1 MKIENYLSLPAYF
14 TSISPNSESP
24 LYTRG
29 KLKIFYVGET
39 VDHRIFTEEFSKK
52 LMRTLPY
59 TPVVGYYNTDKDD
72 FNGHANNQ
80 FIYGI
85 VDPMNEPKFELD
97 AKGTKWAI
105 CDVIIYTERPD
116 ETGEVARRIEGH
128 PESLEMNPKTVQYK
142 INRDSTGRFK
152 SLEFTEGQFIGVSV
166 LGKDENPAFPGAQFF
181 NSTKFKEE
189 IETNCTNRG
198 TKMNVTIPSFVKQS
212 WSETYKAV
220 AEALEQKFVD
230 GCYLVDI
237 YDEYCIAY
245 IYDAATNDATLNRI
259 PYTCE
264 IKDGKY
270 NVQFGDA
277 VRVHVTYED
286 MRAAP
291 IAASVPPAQGAK
303 PVTEASAAP
312 AADQVT
318 PTPAPTAPVAP
329 IAPISN
335 PAQAACGDGG
345 DDESDEDKKK
355 KEADKKKKEEEEAAE
370 AKKKKD
376 AAGCAAVPVEQTAE
390 NNNADVQTNSA
401 GEAPLSND
409 QLKELEN
416 YRRKD
421 KIELIESFKEILD
434 EKDIKDFESKVDALS
449 KEDLTNA
456 LNAKTV
462 EVMRSGSNKFNSG
475 FGWIPDNQ
483 SNSESGSSGQT
494 LAERIAARKN
504 RGNK

>member
-29 KLKIFYVGET
+29 KLKVFYVGET

-286 MRAAP
+286 MKAVP

-303 PVTEASAAP
+303 PVTE
-312 AADQVT
+312 
-318 PTPAPTAPVAP
+318 
-329 IAPISN
+329 
-335 PAQAACGDGG
+335 
-345 DDESDEDKKK
+345 
-355 KEADKKKKEEEEAAE
+355 
-370 AKKKKD
+370 